1 MRGYAGRVEDST
13 EPATRGRRVLIVA
26 IALPILAA
34 VAAASVLLLRGGER
48 APTRAATA
56 ADVRVVLGQCSHKL
70 AESDTRTCYETALQQ
85 LVEPADDPRP
95 VIEQI
100 ADVAWASPGAFLLPN
115 CHGLMHTVGR
125 EYATEHGVTLATL
138 MDYLPGTNDPGCPAG
153 FAHGVISGVAPQL
166 DPSQPKATARVCDRA
181 ATRYQRYS
189 CVHGFGHAF
198 MRLYN
203 ESLQPA
209 LELCKAL
216 GPGSASDCAQ
226 GVYHDYWFS
235 VKGFDSAR
243 SATPDPITSPRDL
256 CAGQAEEFVR
266 PCWYRAFLDTRP
278 GGFETSSPA
287 DMDDLCS
294 GLASLQRE
302 ACITAASVIGPPDPR
317 KQLANCSGFKEPD
330 AVSCIHG
337 TKVQNLLQEPLS
349 THLDVIRHC
358 DLFPGATRL
367 ACYRWLGKTLA
378 VLTNGDFRTT
388 GCSQLDP
395 EADRACVAGARTM
408 NGPLVTFS

>member
-1 MRGYAGRVEDST
+1 VKGT
-13 EPATRGRRVLIVA
+13 TQPATQRSRRVLVGA
-26 IALPILAA
+26 IALLILAPLA
-34 VAAASVLLLRGGER
+34 VSSVLLLRSDEHGS
-48 APTRAATA
+48 PRAATA
-56 ADVRVVLGQCSHKL
+56 SEVRAVLARCRNQL
-70 AESDTRTCYETALQQ
+70 AEGETRACYEAALKR
-85 LVEPADDPRP
+85 LVEPAPDPRP
-95 VIEQI
+95 VLQQI
-100 ADVAWASPGAFLLPN
+100 ADVAWASPGEFLLPN

-166 DPSQPKATARVCDRA
+166 DPSQPKTAARICDGA
-181 ATRYQRYS
+181 QTRYQRYS

-203 ESLQPA
+203 ESLEPSLA
-209 LELCKAL
+209 LCTELGTA
-216 GPGSASDCAQ
+216 SAPDCAQ

-235 VKGFDSAR
+235 VSGFDSTRA
-243 SATPDPITSPRDL
+243 ATPDPITNPRRL
-256 CAGQAEEFVR
+256 CARQAHEFVR

-278 GGFETSSPA
+278 DGFETQSA
-287 DMDDLCS
+287 TDMDGLCS
-294 GLASLQRE
+294 GLVGVQRE

-317 KQLANCSGFKEPD
+317 EQLANCAGFRGLD

-337 TKVQNLLQEPLS
+337 AKVQNLLQEPLS
-349 THLDVIRHC
+349 THVDVIRHC
-358 DLFPGATRL
+358 DVFTGATRL

-378 VLTNGDFRTT
+378 VLTDGDFRRT

-395 EADRACVAGARTM
+395 EADRACTAGARSM
-408 NGPLVTFS
+408 NDPLVTFS